1 MYCGRKGEHMAPK
14 RSYSPI
20 KLGTMLDT
28 AHIVIGLAV
37 VIMAFFAVLEPMKY
51 MFLFPVIFLLAAV
64 LTLITSWFM
73 FTAFKRNSR
82 KKIAGIIYLIT
93 GLLLLGLFVIS
104 GISIWIRG

>member
-1 MYCGRKGEHMAPK
+1 MAPK
-14 RSYSPI
+14 RSYSPR

-37 VIMAFFAVLEPMKY
+37 VIMAFFTVLEPVKY
-51 MFLFPVIFLLAAV
+51 IFLFPVIFLLAAV

-82 KKIAGIIYLIT
+82 KKIAGIFCCLDCLSSA
-93 GLLLLGLFVIS
+93 GSRS
-104 GISIWIRG
+104 GSADSERWK